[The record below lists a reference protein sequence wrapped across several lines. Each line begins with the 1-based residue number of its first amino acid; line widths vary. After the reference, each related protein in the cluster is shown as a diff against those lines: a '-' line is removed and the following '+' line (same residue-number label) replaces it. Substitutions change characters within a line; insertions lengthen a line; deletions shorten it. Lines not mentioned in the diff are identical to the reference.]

1 MRNLKKARAGRR
13 SQGPSYPYSNQ
24 YAAYAPSLP
33 PATPSFYPSAYPSPP
48 SFSYSPPSLYPA
60 SPPYGYPPSSYPSPA
75 FYSSPYSSS
84 EPGSSFPS
92 SNQAQQ
98 LTYSTSSS
106 NAYASDQ
113 YQQQQILYPSHVNP
127 GKAASMG
134 KSAAHLIISGSAAK
148 PSNDATKPKVK
159 PTPPDRTEKFE
170 IKGRCKDFVHI
181 SFYFVDF

>member
-33 PATPSFYPSAYPSPP
+33 SATPSFYPSAFPSPT
-48 SFSYSPPSLYPA
+48 SFSYSPPSLYLA

-75 FYSSPYSSS
+75 FYSSQYSSS

-113 YQQQQILYPSHVNP
+113 YQQQEILYPSHVNP

-148 PSNDATKPKVK
+148 QSNDAGKPKVK

-181 SFYFVDF
+181 PFYFVDF